1 MNQSV
6 RGQYTMSR
14 ALLIGVG
21 VGVSVLFLY
30 SLGGVVVARWDVANV
45 LIPPTLD
52 AVSTYLLLSAYA
64 IAVFAIPITS
74 YLRFGV
80 VSPVVA
86 LAVVLIG
93 WSGFGLAVN
102 ILLTTGVFSLGY
114 YAIGLTPLYLA
125 VYVILGGIEYYVQSE
140 LPLFTERRVLSD
152 CSHLASP
159 VAHLLNT
166 LSSVRPFE
174 GSQPRKEVSV
184 LGQ

>member
-1 MNQSV
+1 MFNLIRIVINAMNQSV

-45 LIPPTLD
+45 LIHPTLD

-93 WSGFGLAVN
+93 WSGLGLAVN

-125 VYVILGGIEYYVQSE
+125 VYVILGGLEYYV
-140 LPLFTERRVLSD
+140 
-152 CSHLASP
+152 
-159 VAHLLNT
+159 
-166 LSSVRPFE
+166 
-174 GSQPRKEVSV
+174 
-184 LGQ
+184 